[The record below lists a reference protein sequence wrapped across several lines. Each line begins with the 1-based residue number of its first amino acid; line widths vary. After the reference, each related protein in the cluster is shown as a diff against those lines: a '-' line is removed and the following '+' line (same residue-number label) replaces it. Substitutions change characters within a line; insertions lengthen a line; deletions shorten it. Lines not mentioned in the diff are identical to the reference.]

1 MMQFAIVDENT
12 AVATNALKSV
22 RIVREI
28 TDNFDR
34 NIWTVYT
41 DEGRLDDNV
50 TVSGPFKSFDAAK
63 RDAECEVGMT
73 IQWGDA

>member
-12 AVATNALKSV
+12 VVATNSIKSV
-22 RIVREI
+22 RIVREV

-50 TVSGPFKSFDAAK
+50 TVSGPFDSYNAAV
-63 RDAECEVGMT
+63 RDAECEVGMS
-73 IQWGDA
+73 INFEDA

>member
-12 AVATNALKSV
+12 VVATNALKSV

-41 DEGRLDDNV
+41 DEGRLDDDV
-50 TVSGPFKSFDAAK
+50 TVSGPFNSYRDAV
-63 RDAECEVGMT
+63 RDAECEVGMS